1 MEIIKRIIT
10 LLSMC
15 ILLFSAFTIIT
26 QNYTTAAL
34 PPNGAESMENTVDS
48 ALNDMQVIFVVYPNG
63 TIGVGGTFNYTQ
75 MYPQNTG
82 PLLNTTLSIS
92 TIGETTIGSANGTI
106 ILPDNGMLEWPLNST
121 AANLALEYDD
131 GLLNA
136 TMDAA
141 IFMPPQGRT
150 TYPTNASD
158 FSFNSSYSD
167 GLLNVELWGETEMP
181 SYDSMFP
188 FNVTDFTVLADYAEN
203 EINGKIIF
211 YISPGVP
218 SLDVIVYFN
227 GNKTDL
233 FLRGNLTVIYGD
245 YFGMEINATTLEEM
259 LATLNSTI
267 PGQGPDSLY
276 NMTEGL
282 LECTQLN
289 TIKTPLSGTA
299 EIKYNAT
306 IHGNFTDALAKLVS
320 QESEEAYALVY
331 AALDSALSSVQDASL
346 IVDYYHTSGIASID
360 LHLASDVKALWNKAL
375 QLVPPTVPEENRTL
389 VEAWLEIANATAY
402 VIKDFS
408 LNASYSSVAQK
419 LDLDAWLSANITQ
432 LEDDILPILPDAV
445 PPELQ
450 AMVASYVNTTYCTLT
465 FSNATFSCT
474 NGTVDFET
482 SWILEGDFEAQI
494 NQAKHFCIAFLNET
508 SPSMLTWQLRMFNE
522 TEININNFGLEFKLG
537 QDWMYLTFN
546 GLIVQPPKDE
556 VDFIRFRLHRF
567 FNVTADPEEPPGE
580 FEKLK
585 IVMACGFNGTHT
597 VLLYAPGTAPSPN
610 VTSLDYKIMTWE
622 NVTMSDLKDLLFK
635 IAYQGVIDYLGK
647 TYYVPIFTNST
658 VSNFNFNSDAECISF
673 NVTGT
678 TGTGFCNIT
687 IPSALLYAAL
697 GEWNVKIDGIP
708 LSQFN
713 VTENAEYVF
722 IYLNYTHSNHLIEI
736 EGTWIITEFP
746 PNVLPLILV
755 IISLIAAII
764 AVKQRKKLRTLKTKY
779 QSVIRTFAN
788 RLHELRT

>member
-1 MEIIKRIIT
+1 MNVKKKAIT
-10 LLSMC
+10 LLIVC
-15 ILLFSAFTIIT
+15 LLLFSAFTIIT
-26 QNYTTAAL
+26 RNYTTTARS
-34 PPNGAESMENTVDS
+34 PNGAESMENTGDS
-48 ALNDMQVIFVVYPNG
+48 ALNDMQVIFVIYPNG
-63 TIGVGGTFNYTQ
+63 TIGVSGTFNFTQ

-82 PLLNTTLSIS
+82 PLLNTMLSIS

-121 AANLALEYDD
+121 TANLALEYDD

-141 IFMPPQGRT
+141 IFMPPQGKT

-158 FSFNSSYSD
+158 FSFSSSYSD
-167 GLLNVELWGETEMP
+167 GLLNVELWGETETP
-181 SYDSMFP
+181 YDSMFP

-218 SLDVIVYFN
+218 SLDVIVYFD

-233 FLRGNLTVIYGD
+233 FLTGNLTVIYGD

-259 LATLNSTI
+259 LAALNSTI

-289 TIKTPLSGTA
+289 TVKTPLSGMA

-320 QESEEAYALVY
+320 QESGVAYALVY
-331 AALDSALSSVQDASL
+331 AALDSSLSSVQGASL

-450 AMVASYVNTTYCTLT
+450 AMVESYVNTTYYTLT
-465 FSNATFSCT
+465 FSKATFSYT

-482 SWILEGDFEAQI
+482 SWILQGDFKAQI
-494 NQAKHFCIAFLNET
+494 NQAKHFCIDFLNET
-508 SPSMLTWQLRMFNE
+508 SPSTPTWQLRMLNE

-546 GLIVQPPKDE
+546 GLIAQPPKDE

-567 FNVTADPEEPPGE
+567 FNVTADSEEPPRE

-585 IVMACGFNGTHT
+585 IVVTSGFNGTHT
-597 VLLYAPGTAPSPN
+597 ILLYAPGTVPSPN
-610 VTSLDYKIMTWE
+610 MFSLDYKTMTWE
-622 NVTMSDLKDLLFK
+622 NVTMSSLKDLLFK
-635 IAYQGVIDYLGK
+635 IAYQGVIDHLGK

-658 VSNFNFNSDAECISF
+658 VSNFNFNPSVKRISF

-687 IPSALLYAAL
+687 IPRALLYAMP
-697 GEWNVKIDGIP
+697 EWDVRIDGEP
-708 LSQFN
+708 VEFN
-713 VTENAEYVF
+713 VTENGEYVF
-722 IYLNYTHSNHLIEI
+722 IYLNYTHSSHLIEI
-736 EGTWIITEFP
+736 KGTWIITEFP
-746 PNVLPLILV
+746 PNMLPLVLM

-764 AVKQRKKLRTLKTKY
+764 AVKQRKKLDTLKTNY
-779 QSVIRTFAN
+779 QSVIRTFVN
-788 RLHELRT
+788 RLHELKT